1 VTFPLAA
8 SIRQSTSGFSV
19 VWHSLQSP
27 FETGARM
34 SRAWSAVRTV
44 AFASLG
50 NAAPLFTQKLPST
63 SLRVD
68 VAFPFAS
75 TMRISISGAPRL
87 AAVSEE
93 TVPAKRKSTAA
104 PPRLWQRRQAGSA
117 GIETLTFL
125 AWCAA
130 AAETGM
136 DELASGVLSTSPLIP
151 EGGGEPLDEG
161 TVPSGGGVHARRA
174 PTMAIFHPWRPSRSF
189 PIASILAARVCDHK
203 KRRCALVF
211 GSSGLYYAWR
221 KKAPEGAALLNRHPW
236 TAWAIAVAVT
246 IKALRLTSLKWR
258 SRPTRSDDARGVVSP
273 RGRRAAQEGTCRS
286 ATR

>member
-1 VTFPLAA
+1 
-8 SIRQSTSGFSV
+8 
-19 VWHSLQSP
+19 
-27 FETGARM
+27 
-34 SRAWSAVRTV
+34 
-44 AFASLG
+44 
-50 NAAPLFTQKLPST
+50 
-63 SLRVD
+63 
-68 VAFPFAS
+68 
-75 TMRISISGAPRL
+75 
-87 AAVSEE
+87 VSEE

-136 DELASGVLSTSPLIP
+136 DELASGVLSTAPLIP

-189 PIASILAARVCDHK
+189 PIPSILAARVCDHK
-203 KRRCALVF
+203 RGGVRSFSARR
-211 GSSGLYYAWR
+211 GSTVRGERRRPS
-221 KKAPEGAALLNRHPW
+221 APHLLNRHAW

-246 IKALRLTSLKWR
+246 IMAFRLTSLNG
-258 SRPTRSDDARGVVSP
+258 A
-273 RGRRAAQEGTCRS
+273 RGRRDLT
-286 ATR
+286 TRAG